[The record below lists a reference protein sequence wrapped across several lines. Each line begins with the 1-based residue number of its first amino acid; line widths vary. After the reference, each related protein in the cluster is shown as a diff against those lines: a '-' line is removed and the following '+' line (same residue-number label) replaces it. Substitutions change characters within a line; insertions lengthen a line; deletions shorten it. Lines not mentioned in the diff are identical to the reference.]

1 MHTGTRSWSTDRKSK
16 FKKHSCAMPRNRRGL
31 FISTARG
38 RNSMYLLLKLHGHVD
53 RPAPIH
59 EDDTLQTKAAL
70 KALGYYKTPG

>member
-1 MHTGTRSWSTDRKSK
+1 
-16 FKKHSCAMPRNRRGL
+16 
-31 FISTARG
+31 
-38 RNSMYLLLKLHGHVD
+38 MYLLLKLHGHVD